1 MENPF
6 EFNGFTMTM
15 LHPTL
20 LPTAFQYIE
29 PGLMEIQR
37 KAKLDWDIMVIP
49 TLIAANQATLTIMH
63 RQHDGQERYA
73 GFVVTQSVFLGV
85 PSKHYLKVL
94 APYVELWVHQE
105 GLDGVAVID
114 AFATEW
120 AKALKCRG
128 VIETAA
134 RPGWIRRLEKLGY
147 STAESTMMKLF

>member
-6 EFNGFTMTM
+6 EFNGFIMTM

-20 LPTAFQYIE
+20 LRDVFQYIE

-49 TLIAANQATLTIMH
+49 TLISANQATLTMIYREH
-63 RQHDGQERYA
+63 EGQERYA

-85 PSKHYLKVL
+85 PPKHYLKVL
-94 APYVELWVHQE
+94 APYIDLWTHKE
-105 GLDGVAVID
+105 GIDGVAAID
-114 AFATEW
+114 AFVMEL
-120 AKALKCRG
+120 AKELKCKG
-128 VIETAA
+128 IVETAT
-134 RPGWIRRLEKLGY
+134 RPGWVRRLEKLGY